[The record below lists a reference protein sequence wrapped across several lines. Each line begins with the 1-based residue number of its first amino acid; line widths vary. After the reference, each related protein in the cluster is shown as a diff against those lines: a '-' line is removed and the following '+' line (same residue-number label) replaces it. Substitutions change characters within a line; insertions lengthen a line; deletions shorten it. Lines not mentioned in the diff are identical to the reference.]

1 MVKSIQST
9 ITHLNYTRTEV
20 SLSIYMY
27 MYMHWRAIPNN
38 NWMAK
43 PHRSGQ
49 VRIEGAMLVSSPVKS
64 RTYICK
70 LDGGVKQLVVR
81 WPH

>member
-1 MVKSIQST
+1 
-9 ITHLNYTRTEV
+9 
-20 SLSIYMY
+20 MY

-49 VRIEGAMLVSSPVKS
+49 VRFEGAMLVSSPFKS

-70 LDGGVKQLVVR
+70 LDGVVNQLIIGGPTSYEDMIIDLGVACC
-81 WPH
+81 